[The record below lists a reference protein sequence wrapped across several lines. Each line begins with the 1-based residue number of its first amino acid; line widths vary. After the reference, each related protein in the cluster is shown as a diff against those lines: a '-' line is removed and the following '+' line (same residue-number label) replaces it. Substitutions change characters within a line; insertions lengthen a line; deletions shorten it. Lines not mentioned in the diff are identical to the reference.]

1 MFILK
6 IWNACPRRNPSLLNT
21 WDLSSVTHIVFLLF
35 HYSFLNCE
43 FKWNETKEKKHDIF
57 LVVKPLALNCN
68 KTFQLC
74 SIKIIPTKID
84 LSMIRNISTRKNLK
98 DYRNE
103 NAERT
108 RIFRTIIFYYTKMS
122 NSVGLRQLIRL
133 KLDLGFKITVEFSC
147 RTQLR
152 YLWNRSVTST
162 WIRYHNVQQRKT

>member
-1 MFILK
+1 
-6 IWNACPRRNPSLLNT
+6 
-21 WDLSSVTHIVFLLF
+21 
-35 HYSFLNCE
+35 
-43 FKWNETKEKKHDIF
+43 
-57 LVVKPLALNCN
+57 
-68 KTFQLC
+68 
-74 SIKIIPTKID
+74 
-84 LSMIRNISTRKNLK
+84 MIRNISTRKNLK

-108 RIFRTIIFYYTKMS
+108 RIFRTIIFYYIKMS

-162 WIRYHNVQQRKT
+162 